1 MHKNIIMTII
11 IITIIIVATVIIPWV
26 PGRAYSYSNIQV

>member
-11 IITIIIVATVIIPWV
+11 IITIIIIATVIIPWV
-26 PGRAYSYSNIQV
+26 PGRAYSHSDIQV